1 MKKTQHIDV
10 EGSFG
15 SQDPALQLTPEDTAV
30 FSRHFQEQRQRRAL
44 EAAVKQQ
51 PRTQQKEAA

>member
-1 MKKTQHIDV
+1 MKIKHIDF
-10 EGSFG
+10 EGNFG

-44 EAAVKQQ
+44 EAAAKQQ
-51 PRTQQKEAA
+51 PNTHRKVAA